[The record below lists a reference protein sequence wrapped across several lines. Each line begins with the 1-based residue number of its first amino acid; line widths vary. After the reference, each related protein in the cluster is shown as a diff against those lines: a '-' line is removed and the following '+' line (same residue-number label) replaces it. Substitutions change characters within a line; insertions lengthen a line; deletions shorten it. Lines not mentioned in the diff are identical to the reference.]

1 MPPTR
6 TAPGLAS
13 ASAPKKAKL
22 NNDTGAAAPVK
33 GKANGATTVTD
44 ANTVLPDLPLPK
56 SFSRPQAQ
64 KAVNAL
70 LAYAKKAAE
79 EKEET
84 ELLAKEEHVW
94 LTVGLKTGAVKKKVS
109 PVKM

>member
-13 ASAPKKAKL
+13 ASAPKKAKISSTAPSAAKT
-22 NNDTGAAAPVK
+22 NGAA
-33 GKANGATTVTD
+33 D
-44 ANTVLPDLPLPK
+44 ANSILPDLPLPK

-84 ELLAKEEHVW
+84 ELLVKEEHVW
-94 LTVGLKTGAVKKKVS
+94 LTIGLKSGAVKKKVS

>member
-13 ASAPKKAKL
+13 TSKATKPKAASS
-22 NNDTGAAAPVK
+22 AAA
-33 GKANGATTVTD
+33 AATNGSD
-44 ANTVLPDLPLPK
+44 ANAILPNLSLPK
-56 SFSRPQAQ
+56 SFSRTQAQ

-70 LAYAKKAAE
+70 LAHAKKAAA

-94 LTVGLKTGAVKKKVS
+94 LTIGLKSGAVKKKVS